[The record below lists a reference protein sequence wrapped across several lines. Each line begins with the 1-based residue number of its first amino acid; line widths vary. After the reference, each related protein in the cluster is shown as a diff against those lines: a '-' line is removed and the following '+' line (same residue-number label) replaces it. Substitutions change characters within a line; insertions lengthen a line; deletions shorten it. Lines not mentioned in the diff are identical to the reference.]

1 MTGQP
6 RYVVWNLMFIGF
18 EACLIGWAHFVVGV
32 SWAAI
37 GTAFAAV
44 IALGAVLFT
53 YTVKVHVPRQQRRHQ
68 AVLASYQAAA
78 GSQRSQHHRLPQA
91 LPGRREVVDSQS
103 TPYLPSTPVTAQS
116 IAQASRA
123 H

>member
-1 MTGQP
+1 MTGHP
-6 RYVVWNLMFIGF
+6 RYLLWNLVFVGV
-18 EACLIGWAHFVVGV
+18 EGCLIGWAHFVVGV

-37 GTAFAAV
+37 GASFAAV
-44 IALGAVLFT
+44 VAVGAALAT

-68 AVLASYQAAA
+68 ALLASCQAAA
-78 GSQRSQHHRLPQA
+78 GSQQHRLPNA

-103 TPYLPSTPVTAQS
+103 APQLSTPVRTVE
-116 IAQASRA
+116 ASRA